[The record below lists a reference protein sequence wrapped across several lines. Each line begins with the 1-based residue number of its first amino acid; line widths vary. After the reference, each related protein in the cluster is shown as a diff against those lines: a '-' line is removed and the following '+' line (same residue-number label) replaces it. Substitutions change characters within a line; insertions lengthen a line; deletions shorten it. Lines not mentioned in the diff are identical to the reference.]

1 MICRSHGKWIFESFG
16 IDSLITWDTFLFFLP
31 SLQQLHLIIRQNLML
46 RTLRVGLRASSTFGD
61 ARLATKAAGRWIGWA
76 GKSRSFAVGGKRR
89 IETTPQARNE
99 ALAGEQTVTSPQPT
113 HISTIPNQSNTFAQ
127 SLPVVCPGCGAFSQ
141 TVVPEA
147 AGFYTER
154 KKRRIKAR
162 DEQDA
167 IFAEAMGRLSAQEGA
182 PPLPPAEAAESNG
195 SSNAIPICDRCHA
208 LLYQSKGTSILHPS
222 MQSIQAIIESSPHTS
237 NHIYHVLDAAD
248 FPLSL
253 IPNLIDALRLPKLR
267 TQNRRSKTRT
277 YTHGR
282 QADVSFIITRADL
295 LAPQKE
301 QVDRLMPYLQDVLRD
316 ALGRTGKN
324 VRLGSLRCVSAK
336 RGWWTPHVKREI
348 WERGGA
354 GWVVGKV
361 NVGKS
366 ALFDVVFPKGGE
378 GSSKAL
384 PIPGL
389 DLQAQRE
396 LDEATSRAKE
406 IMMPGEGRDAVD
418 HSRASA
424 TYSPAVEQE
433 RVSQTTETVS
443 EEEGLEDEEVDLL
456 PPAQPETA
464 YPAMPLVSS
473 LPGTTASPI
482 RVPYG
487 KGRGELIDLPG
498 IQRSS
503 LETHVLPEH
512 HSSLVMKS
520 RVTPEQKVLKPGQ
533 SLLLGGII
541 RIKPVLAEGEDLI
554 FLAYNFTPLRPHVTG
569 NEKATAIQTG
579 LAKIEGPDGELVEGP
594 YTGAVENIG
603 TEKAKGRIK
612 SAGVFK
618 LEWDVTKRRAGPL
631 TDRTAGKQKV
641 ENLPFVVYSADILVE
656 GVGWVE
662 LACQVR
668 SRRQSLLRDAFRAD
682 EEKRPQVEVFTPK
695 GKFIAVRRPM
705 CAWLLG
711 GPKKVAKHL
720 QRKRPRMSMSMH
732 RRKEG
737 GRLGGRSSRDDGTPA

>member
-1 MICRSHGKWIFESFG
+1 MRRA
-16 IDSLITWDTFLFFLP
+16 DS
-31 SLQQLHLIIRQNLML
+31 
-46 RTLRVGLRASSTFGD
+46 VRAW
-61 ARLATKAAGRWIGWA
+61 WIGRA
-76 GKSRSFAVGGKRR
+76 EKSRSFAVGRR
-89 IETTPQARNE
+89 RWNETTTQAERVVEAASQADDALRN
-99 ALAGEQTVTSPQPT
+99 QPT
-113 HISTIPNQSNTFAQ
+113 HAPTIASESNAFAQ
-127 SLPVVCPGCGAFSQ
+127 TLPVVCPGCGAFSQ

-147 AGFYTER
+147 AGFYTQR
-154 KKRRIKAR
+154 KKRRVKVR
-162 DEQDA
+162 EEQES
-167 IFAEAMGRLSAQEGA
+167 IFAEAMGRLAEKEGGIPA
-182 PPLPPAEAAESNG
+182 PHKETAVGKDDGNVV
-195 SSNAIPICDRCHA
+195 PICDRCHA
-208 LLYQSKGTSILHPS
+208 LRYQSKGSSILHPS
-222 MQSIQAIIESSPHTS
+222 MHSIQAIIESSPHSS

-253 IPNLIDALRLPKLR
+253 IPNLTDALRLPKLR

-282 QADVSFIITRADL
+282 QADVSFIITRSDL

-301 QVDRLMPYLQDVLRD
+301 QVDRLMPYLQEVLRD

-324 VRLGSLRCVSAK
+324 VRLGSLRCVSSK
-336 RGWWTPHVKREI
+336 RGWWTPQVKREI
-348 WERGGA
+348 WDRGGA

-378 GSSKAL
+378 ASSKAL
-384 PIPGL
+384 PMPLGL
-389 DLQAQRE
+389 DPKAQQE
-396 LDEATSRAKE
+396 VDEATSRAE
-406 IMMPGEGRDAVD
+406 VVMAPFSQEGLLDARDSSAV
-418 HSRASA
+418 SA
-424 TYSPAVEQE
+424 TNSPPVEQLSE
-433 RVSQTTETVS
+433 TTES
-443 EEEGLEDEEVDLL
+443 INEDEDVEDENVDLL

-464 YPAMPLVSS
+464 YPSMPLVSA

-482 RVPYG
+482 RIPYG

-503 LETHVLPEH
+503 LETHVLLEH

-520 RVTPEQKVLKPGQ
+520 RVTPEQNVLKPGQ

-541 RIKPVLAEGEDLI
+541 RIKPILAEGENLI
-554 FLAYNFTPLRPHVTG
+554 FLAYNFTPLKPHVTS
-569 NEKATAIQTG
+569 NAKAISIQTG
-579 LAKIEGPDGELVEGP
+579 LAQIEGPEGELVEGP
-594 YTGAVENIG
+594 YTGTVENIG

-612 SAGVFK
+612 SAGTFK
-618 LEWDVTKRRAGPL
+618 LDWDVTKRRAGPL
-631 TDRTAGKQKV
+631 TDRTAGKQKA
-641 ENLPFVVYSADILVE
+641 ENLPFVVYSADILIE

-668 SRRQSLLRDAFRAD
+668 SRRHSLLRDAFDRA
-682 EEKRPQVEVFTPK
+682 EEEVRPRVEVFTPK
-695 GKFIAVRRPM
+695 GKFIAVRKPM

-720 QRKRPRMSMSMH
+720 QRQRPRMSMSMH

-737 GRLGGRSSRDDGTPA
+737 GKLGERSVAGDGMPA

>member
-1 MICRSHGKWIFESFG
+1 
-16 IDSLITWDTFLFFLP
+16 
-31 SLQQLHLIIRQNLML
+31 ML
-46 RTLRVGLRASSTFGD
+46 RTFRVGIRVSRTIQGTGLIQREPLRSWI
-61 ARLATKAAGRWIGWA
+61 ARVE
-76 GKSRSFAVGGKRR
+76 KSRGFAVGARR
-89 IETTPQARNE
+89 LIETASRVEDAMQPQDVAK
-99 ALAGEQTVTSPQPT
+99 QHQPT
-113 HISTIPNQSNTFAQ
+113 HTRTIQNQSNAFAQ
-127 SLPVVCPGCGAFSQ
+127 TLPVVCPGCGALSQ

-154 KKRRIKAR
+154 KKRRVKAR
-162 DEQDA
+162 EDQDS
-167 IFAEAMGRLSAQEGA
+167 IYREAMSRLSGTEGA
-182 PPLPPAEAAESNG
+182 ILPPPPEITDAKDD
-195 SSNAIPICDRCHA
+195 SNAVPICDRCHG

-222 MQSIQAIIESSPHTS
+222 MQSIQAIIESSPHNS

-253 IPNLIDALRLPKLR
+253 IPNLIEALRMPKLR

-301 QVDRLMPYLQDVLRD
+301 QVDRLMPYLQEVLRD

-366 ALFDVVFPKGGE
+366 ALFEVVFPKGGE
-378 GSSKAL
+378 VSSKAL
-384 PIPGL
+384 PIPRL
-389 DLQAQRE
+389 DPQAQRE
-396 LDEATSRAKE
+396 LEEANDRAQE
-406 IMMPGEGRDAVD
+406 VMMPGEKRNAVN
-418 HSRASA
+418 HSTAST
-424 TYSPAVEQE
+424 TYSPSIEQRQPE
-433 RVSQTTETVS
+433 REQVSQTTETIS
-443 EEEGLEDEEVDLL
+443 EEESMEDDEIDLL
-456 PPAQPETA
+456 PPLQPETA

-520 RVTPEQKVLKPGQ
+520 RVTPEQNVLKPGQ

-541 RIKPVLAEGEDLI
+541 RIKPVLAEGEDMI
-554 FLAYNFTPLRPHVTG
+554 FLAYNFTPLKPHVTG
-569 NEKATAIQTG
+569 NEKAVAIQTG
-579 LAKIEGPDGELVEGP
+579 LAKVEGPDGEVVEGP
-594 YTGAVENIG
+594 YTGTVENIG

-631 TDRTAGKQKV
+631 TDRTAGKQKA

-668 SRRQSLLRDAFRAD
+668 SRRQSLLRDAFDKANED
-682 EEKRPQVEVFTPK
+682 VRPQVEVFTPK

-720 QRKRPRMSMSMH
+720 QRQRPRMSISMH

-737 GRLGGRSSRDDGTPA
+737 GRLGGRPSSESMPA